1 MSFLFDDLA
10 VLDLK
15 ILMRCIDTKPSY
27 VFLRINDYFLNA
39 HDRLFTKPCIIHNR
53 RVSRIKRFHFNFG
66 NGVIVFLFRKC
77 HAICRS
83 ANEKPLCQFL
93 ITRCFVFASHDL
105 VESHNGFAVVAR
117 GIYGTL
123 IFYCSADI
131 LNGFSKGVTL
141 LEGNNFIRMIF
152 NDFVVDLRAKLL
164 DSVQNR
170 LFSTIIP
177 IQVVGLVLVLL
188 IDR

>member
-1 MSFLFDDLA
+1 MRFLLDDLA

-15 ILMRCIDTKPSY
+15 ILMGCIDAKPSY
-27 VFLRINDYFLNA
+27 VFLRINDYFLNT

-53 RVSRIKRFHFNFG
+53 RVSRIKSFHFDFRNCI
-66 NGVIVFLFRKC
+66 IVFLFRKC
-77 HAICRS
+77 HTIRRS
-83 ANEKPLCQFL
+83 RNEEPFRKLL
-93 ITRCFVFASHDL
+93 VTRCFVLASHDF
-105 VESHNGFAVVAR
+105 VEPHNGFAVVTR

-131 LNGFSKGVTL
+131 LNGFSEGVTL

-177 IQVVGLVLVLL
+177 IQVVGLVFVFL